1 MTCTKIQKLEARG
14 MVELSSFPVQPESFD
29 FSPML
34 DRIAGTWNNGL
45 GGWAQGK
52 NNTVPSGTSWYGW
65 MQGYY
70 LFPLVAPYATTTEL
84 NFTNGNGMASSVPGT
99 LMGTGSWD
107 YIRNAKK
114 WMRHFFP
121 FCREDVIVSIIDI
134 CQVNS
139 VPGGIVVT
147 SPLVTD
153 TNGVITS
160 PITWNGNDTVGAFMM
175 SYNTTASTILQK
187 RVNVGT
193 GAYYWVLMNTAGII
207 QASQNITIS
216 FGPSIFVA
224 ACPNPITGAIVID
237 GGTANAG
244 QTYHLEYVVHA
255 EYTGVNTQGRTECNP
270 ADPHGHA
277 VLAALQHARHF
288 NGMHEH
294 GNLADFLR
302 HSAAEACA
310 HHGQAVVNSVVNAV
324 VPSAL
329 RPGVRGV
336 LDGLMSRGIKRL
348 RR

>member
-1 MTCTKIQKLEARG
+1 MFG
-14 MVELSSFPVQPESFD
+14 
-29 FSPML
+29 SP
-34 DRIAGTWNNGL
+34 
-45 GGWAQGK
+45 
-52 NNTVPSGTSWYGW
+52 
-65 MQGYY
+65 
-70 LFPLVAPYATTTEL
+70 FTT
-84 NFTNGNGMASSVPGT
+84 
-99 LMGTGSWD
+99 
-107 YIRNAKK
+107 
-114 WMRHFFP
+114 
-121 FCREDVIVSIIDI
+121 DV
-134 CQVNS
+134 
-139 VPGGIVVT
+139 
-147 SPLVTD
+147 
-153 TNGVITS
+153 NGVITS
-160 PITWNGNDTVGAFMM
+160 TITWNGCDTIGAFYFN
-175 SYNTTASTILQK
+175 YNTTGSYILQK
-187 RVNVGT
+187 RVNVSS
-193 GAYYWVLMNTAGII
+193 GAYYWVCMNTAGIA
-207 QASQNITIS
+207 QTSLNITLS
-216 FGPSIFVA
+216 ATSLFCV

-244 QTYHLEYVVHA
+244 QTFHLEYVVHA